1 METIGRTII
10 AVSATINA
18 PVEKV
23 WKRWTTPED
32 IKAWNNA
39 SYDWHTPKASNDL
52 QKDGRFSYRMEARDG
67 STGFDFEGV
76 YNNVIENKLIDYT
89 LGDGRKVK
97 VTFTPS
103 GNKTRIIETF
113 EAENTN
119 PVELQRDGWQA
130 ILNNF
135 RKYTESDL

>member
-1 METIGRTII
+1 METIGKTII

-23 WKRWTTPED
+23 WKAWTTPGD

-39 SYDWHTPKASNDL
+39 SYDWHTPKAINDL

-67 STGFDFEGV
+67 SMGFDFEGI
-76 YNNVIENKLIDYT
+76 YNEVIENKLIGYT

-97 VTFTPS
+97 VTFTQS
-103 GNKTRIIETF
+103 GKKTRITETF
-113 EAENTN
+113 EAEDTN

-135 RKYTESDL
+135 KRYTESDL